1 MKLIIAGGGTGGH
14 LFPGI
19 AVAEEFL
26 SRDPANQVLF
36 VGTERGIEAKAVPAA
51 GYPLELISAAGI
63 RGKRTFSQIKG
74 MAMMLYGYAQS
85 RKILKSFRPDMVLG
99 VGGYASLPMVLA
111 ARGMQVPRFIHEQ
124 NAIPGKTNRLLA
136 RFVDQVFITL
146 EESATYFPEGSTLL
160 TGNPLRR
167 QILDSVGKVNPP
179 SIPPFVKGESE
190 QNRPAEVNLP
200 PLQGEGRGA
209 EALFHLFVF
218 GGSQGAHAINIA
230 MIEALPALK
239 TMRDKVT
246 ITHQTG
252 DNDCAEVTAAY
263 STAGVEAVVTPFIS
277 DMAAEYEKADLII
290 CRAGATTIAE
300 VTACGKAC
308 LFIPYPHAVD
318 DHQRLNAE
326 ALLKKDACF
335 MLLEWEL
342 TGGSLAETIRTLAED
357 PDLVRR
363 TGELAF
369 SLAKLDAARIIVDEM
384 TKANEIKRTHSCT
397 EK

>member
-26 SRDPANQVLF
+26 ARDPANQVLF
-36 VGTERGIEAKAVPAA
+36 VGTEHGIEARAVPAA
-51 GYPLELISAAGI
+51 GYSLELISAAGI
-63 RGKRTFSQIKG
+63 RGKGTFSQIKG
-74 MAMMLYGYAQS
+74 TAMMLYGYAQS

-124 NAIPGKTNRLLA
+124 NAIPGQTNRLLA
-136 RFVDQVFITL
+136 RFADQVFITL
-146 EESATYFPEGSTLL
+146 EESATYFPEESTLL

-167 QILDSVGKVNPP
+167 QILDSVGE
-179 SIPPFVKGESE
+179 SGERRGGSKGVSDV
-190 QNRPAEVNLP
+190 QSTPDTASC
-200 PLQGEGRGA
+200 
-209 EALFHLFVF
+209 FHLFVF
-218 GGSQGAHAINIA
+218 GGSQGAHAINVA
-230 MIEALPALK
+230 MIEALPELK
-239 TMRDKVT
+239 TIQDKVT

-252 DNDCAEVTAAY
+252 DKDCAEVTAAY
-263 STAGVEAVVTPFIS
+263 CAAGVDAVVTPFIS
-277 DMAAEYEKADLII
+277 DMAAEYARADLII

-308 LFIPYPHAVD
+308 LFIPFPHAVD
-318 DHQRLNAE
+318 DHQRRNAE

-335 MLLEWEL
+335 MMLEREL
-342 TGGSLAETIRTLAED
+342 SGKSLAESICTLAAD

-369 SLAKLDAARIIVDEM
+369 SLARLDAAGIIVDEM
-384 TKANEIKRTHSCT
+384 TKAYEIKRAHSCT